1 MGVSFLV
8 TLAAI
13 VEYIQKAR
21 QAQEK
26 LNEAAEKMNKA
37 AQELCNRWQGD
48 AAQAFAQEQNVLYGY
63 CRELYNVGDEYI
75 AGFEKAHSRYS
86 EADANA
92 TAAIKG

>member
-8 TLAAI
+8 TLRAI
-13 VEYIQKAR
+13 VEYLQRAR

-37 AQELCNRWQGD
+37 AQELCNQWQGES
-48 AAQAFAQEQNVLYGY
+48 AAAFAQEQHVLYGY
-63 CRELYNVGDEYI
+63 CRELYEVGSEYI
-75 AGFEKAHSRYS
+75 SGFEKAHERYS
-86 EADANA
+86 QADADA